1 MLRAVRPSEA
11 VKSSIPQVS
20 LVLRGLND
28 AQQIIPSFKSKEI
41 FSFTLKHSVWEGWDL
56 PA

>member
-1 MLRAVRPSEA
+1 MLRAVSE
-11 VKSSIPQVS
+11 VIKSSIPQVS

-28 AQQIIPSFKSKEI
+28 AQQVIPSLNSKKIPSF
-41 FSFTLKHSVWEGWDL
+41 TLNHSVWEGWDL